1 MKKKR
6 EVQTPEYLSV
16 QEAEKRYGPSEWTWR
31 RWAYVGKISSVK
43 LGGRLLI
50 PLKECERLVQAGTR
64 PALDST
70 E

>member
-6 EVQTPEYLSV
+6 EVQKPEYLSV

-31 RWAYVGKISSVK
+31 RWAYAGKISSVK
-43 LGGRLLI
+43 LGARLLI
-50 PLKECERLVQAGTR
+50 PISECERLIQAGTR
-64 PALDST
+64 PALQGT